1 MIGAD
6 GGHRR
11 QRHDEIT
18 QRAEPNH
25 ENTPNLWRR
34 VPGRL
39 CGLTGY
45 RSLAIFRGPRS
56 IVRYRLHSSQTKRI
70 VGKKSDMNLTVKGK
84 HLDVG
89 DALRSHVE
97 EQLTAVT
104 EKYFSNPIDATV
116 LFAHEAHL
124 YRTDISVRIGRGIM
138 LQSSA
143 EATDIYPS
151 FEAASEKVGKRLRR
165 YKRRLRDHHMNGAI
179 TAAAEA
185 EQVPARQYVIEAEV
199 TATGDEEDF
208 SAEPVIVAEMATT
221 IETMSVAEAVMRM
234 DLAELP
240 ALMFRSGSHGGL
252 NMIYRRP
259 DGNVGWVDPK
269 ALSRT

>member
-1 MIGAD
+1 
-6 GGHRR
+6 
-11 QRHDEIT
+11 
-18 QRAEPNH
+18 
-25 ENTPNLWRR
+25 
-34 VPGRL
+34 
-39 CGLTGY
+39 
-45 RSLAIFRGPRS
+45 
-56 IVRYRLHSSQTKRI
+56 
-70 VGKKSDMNLTVKGK
+70 MNLTVKGK

-89 DALRSHVE
+89 DALRTHVE
-97 EQLTAVT
+97 EQLSAVT

-151 FEAASEKVGKRLRR
+151 FEAAAEKVGKRLRR
-165 YKRRLRDHHMNGAI
+165 YKRRLRDHHINGAI
-179 TAAAEA
+179 AAVEA
-185 EQVPARQYVIEAEV
+185 EQVPARQYVIEAESH
-199 TATGDEEDF
+199 GEEEDP
-208 SAEPVIVAEMATT
+208 SAEPVIVAEMDTT

-259 DGNVGWVDPK
+259 DGHVGWIDPK
-269 ALSRT
+269 ELSST

>member
-1 MIGAD
+1 
-6 GGHRR
+6 
-11 QRHDEIT
+11 
-18 QRAEPNH
+18 
-25 ENTPNLWRR
+25 
-34 VPGRL
+34 
-39 CGLTGY
+39 
-45 RSLAIFRGPRS
+45 
-56 IVRYRLHSSQTKRI
+56 
-70 VGKKSDMNLTVKGK
+70 MNLTVKGK
-84 HLDVG
+84 HIDVG
-89 DALRSHVE
+89 DALRTHVE
-97 EQLTAVT
+97 EQLSAVT

-151 FEAASEKVGKRLRR
+151 FEAAAEKVGKRLRR
-165 YKRRLRDHHMNGAI
+165 YKRRLRDHHMNGAM
-179 TAAAEA
+179 AAAADA
-185 EQVPARQYVIEAEV
+185 EQLPARQYVIEA
-199 TATGDEEDF
+199 DHEDDA
-208 SAEPVIVAEMATT
+208 SGEPVIVAEMDTT

-240 ALMFRSGSHGGL
+240 ALMFRSGAHGGL

-259 DGNVGWVDPK
+259 DGHVGWVDPK

>member
-1 MIGAD
+1 
-6 GGHRR
+6 
-11 QRHDEIT
+11 
-18 QRAEPNH
+18 
-25 ENTPNLWRR
+25 
-34 VPGRL
+34 
-39 CGLTGY
+39 
-45 RSLAIFRGPRS
+45 
-56 IVRYRLHSSQTKRI
+56 
-70 VGKKSDMNLTVKGK
+70 MNLTVKGK

-89 DALRSHVE
+89 DALRTHVE

-151 FEAASEKVGKRLRR
+151 FEAAAEKVGKRLRR

-179 TAAAEA
+179 AAAAEA
-185 EQVPARQYVIEAEV
+185 EQVPARQYVIEAEA
-199 TATGDEEDF
+199 TATGDEDDV
-208 SAEPVIVAEMATT
+208 SAEPVIVAEMDTT

-240 ALMFRSGSHGGL
+240 ALLFRSGAHGGL

-259 DGNVGWVDPK
+259 DGHVGWVDPK

>member
-1 MIGAD
+1 
-6 GGHRR
+6 
-11 QRHDEIT
+11 
-18 QRAEPNH
+18 
-25 ENTPNLWRR
+25 
-34 VPGRL
+34 
-39 CGLTGY
+39 
-45 RSLAIFRGPRS
+45 
-56 IVRYRLHSSQTKRI
+56 
-70 VGKKSDMNLTVKGK
+70 MNLTVKGK

-89 DALRSHVE
+89 DALRAHVE
-97 EQLTAVT
+97 EQLSAVT

-151 FEAASEKVGKRLRR
+151 FEAAAEKVGKRLRR
-165 YKRRLRDHHMNGAI
+165 YKRRLRDHHLNGA
-179 TAAAEA
+179 TASAEA
-185 EQVPARQYVIEAEV
+185 DQVPARQYVIEAESL
-199 TATGDEEDF
+199 TDDDL
-208 SAEPVIVAEMATT
+208 SAEPVIVAEMDTT

-259 DGNVGWVDPK
+259 DGHVGWIDPK
-269 ALSRT
+269 ELSST

>member
-1 MIGAD
+1 
-6 GGHRR
+6 
-11 QRHDEIT
+11 
-18 QRAEPNH
+18 
-25 ENTPNLWRR
+25 
-34 VPGRL
+34 
-39 CGLTGY
+39 
-45 RSLAIFRGPRS
+45 
-56 IVRYRLHSSQTKRI
+56 
-70 VGKKSDMNLTVKGK
+70 MNLTVKGK

-89 DALRSHVE
+89 DALRTHVE
-97 EQLTAVT
+97 EQLSAVT

-151 FEAASEKVGKRLRR
+151 FEAAAEKVGKRLRR
-165 YKRRLRDHHMNGAI
+165 YKRRLRDHHINGAI
-179 TAAAEA
+179 AAAEA
-185 EQVPARQYVIEAEV
+185 EQVPARQYVIEAE
-199 TATGDEEDF
+199 ASGDEEDP
-208 SAEPVIVAEMATT
+208 SAEPVIVAEMDTT

-240 ALMFRSGSHGGL
+240 ALMFRSGAHGGL

-259 DGNVGWVDPK
+259 DGHVGWIDPK
-269 ALSRT
+269 ELSNT